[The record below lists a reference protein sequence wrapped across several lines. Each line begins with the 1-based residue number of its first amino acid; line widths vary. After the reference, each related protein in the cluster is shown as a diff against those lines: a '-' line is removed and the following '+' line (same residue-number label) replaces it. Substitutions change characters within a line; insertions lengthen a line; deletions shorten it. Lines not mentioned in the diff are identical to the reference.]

1 MPVSCPPRWPAVALL
16 LAILLLG
23 AAGEAAPPAPP
34 PSPADG
40 VIGVSVQE
48 TGLGL
53 VVARV
58 LPGSPAAGAGVRAGD
73 LLLVADGKGLA
84 PLSLK
89 EATDL
94 LKGAPGTPVVV
105 EVESGED
112 GARRSVEIVRLS
124 REDVDAA
131 ARGAAP
137 GDVPGSPHYARY
149 VRGVRGTDLSAIPRA
164 LEELVAAGLDGIE
177 PRTVMKFSGQTLG
190 ARPTAEARAA
200 LEAVAERLGR
210 AFPEDLM
217 LRIEAAEQLHLESD
231 PAAAAAKAEAVALE
245 AEARGPVAGAFAQE
259 AWDLVVRAAGK
270 TGDAALASR
279 ALVRGAA
286 SPRPGVQWRGVGE
299 GEEGFAPIVLADP
312 WFPGVVDVLAAGGD
326 VPGASDAARKYLMLL
341 DNPDMAARWTGMGIP
356 VPSPADR
363 PVWPVEGPAAPGFA
377 VTTLDGARFDLAAA
391 RGHPVLL
398 VFWASWCGPCRE
410 EMPHLQRI
418 YETLGPKGLRMLAL
432 AVRDEPEK
440 ARAAMEKGGF
450 TFPAA
455 MCPDAVQEAFA
466 VGPIPATRLL
476 DARGTVRLARKG
488 YSEENVAELARG
500 AELLVGEGDG
510 AAGAP
515 LGRTGGVDALS
526 LLRFLPDA
534 DASSLAARRRP
545 GGKDEVWGGGSRTPP
560 RPLAFEGGV
569 PEAPVGLPRP
579 TAEVLAAADVDGSG
593 RSSAFAADKKSRWGR
608 LLRSDGTVGWLYHGP
623 EPIAAAAAAD
633 LDGDLR
639 DEVVIGA
646 TSEDGR
652 GVLRVLAPDGSRRG
666 EYSIPRP
673 PRSMSVLAGADG
685 EAVVVSTG
693 DALYRLDG
701 GGPVVLSG
709 PVIPGADALAALP
722 GGDRLA
728 VGGGGV
734 PDVAFGRAGG
744 GRAWTVVLR
753 SDGALLLHDDR
764 GVLVQRVQLRVPA
777 PRALAADTDGDGR
790 DELVIAAPGAG
801 FALVDVR
808 LP

>member
-1 MPVSCPPRWPAVALL
+1 MPVSPPPLRPAAALL
-16 LAILLLG
+16 LGSLLLG
-23 AAGEAAPPAPP
+23 GVGKTAPPPAPS
-34 PSPADG
+34 SPADG

-58 LPGSPAAGAGVRAGD
+58 LPGSPADGAGVRAGD
-73 LLLVADGKGLA
+73 LLLVAGGKGLG

-94 LKGAPGTPVVV
+94 LRGAPGSRVVV
-105 EVESGED
+105 EVEAGAD
-112 GARRSVEIVRLS
+112 GARRSLEIVRRS

-137 GDVPGSPHYARY
+137 GDAPGSPHYARY
-149 VRGVRGTDLSAIPRA
+149 VQAVRGTDLSAIPRA
-164 LEELVAAGLDGIE
+164 LEDLVAAGLDGIE

-190 ARPTAEARAA
+190 ARRTEAARGA
-200 LEAVAERLGR
+200 LQAVAERLGR
-210 AFPEDLM
+210 AFPGDLM

-231 PAAAAAKAEAVALE
+231 PAAAAAGAEAVALE
-245 AEARGPVAGAFAQE
+245 AEARGPAAGAFAQE

-270 TGDAALASR
+270 TGDAALAAR
-279 ALVRGAA
+279 ALVRGAGA
-286 SPRPGVQWRGVGE
+286 PRPGVQWRGFGE
-299 GEEGFAPIVLADP
+299 GEAGFAPIVLAEP
-312 WFPGVVDVLAAGGD
+312 WFPGVVDVMAAAGD
-326 VPGASDAARKYLMLL
+326 VPGASGAAAKYLMLL
-341 DNPDMAARWTGMGIP
+341 DNPDMAARWTGLGIP
-356 VPSPADR
+356 VPPPADR
-363 PVWPVEGPAAPGFA
+363 PLWPVEGPAAPGFA
-377 VTTLDGARFDLAAA
+377 VHTFDGTRFDLAAA

-418 YETLGPKGLRMLAL
+418 HETLGPKGLRMLAL

-440 ARAAMEKGGF
+440 ARATLEKGGF

-488 YSEENVAELARG
+488 YSEENVAELARV
-500 AELLVGEGDG
+500 AEVMVGEGDG

-515 LGRTGGVDALS
+515 LGRTGGADALS

-545 GGKDEVWGGGSRTPP
+545 GGRDEVWGGGGRTPP
-560 RPLAFEGGV
+560 RPLALDAGV

-593 RSSAFAADKKSRWGR
+593 RSSAFAAERKSRWGR

-633 LDGDLR
+633 LDGDGR
-639 DEVVIGA
+639 DEVVIGG
-646 TSEDGR
+646 TSEEGQ

-666 EYSIPRP
+666 EFPIPRP
-673 PRSMSVLAGADG
+673 PRSMAALAGAGG

-693 DALYRLDG
+693 DALYRLDA
-701 GGPVVLSG
+701 GGPVALPG
-709 PVIPGADALAALP
+709 LVIPGAGAVAALP
-722 GGDRLA
+722 GGERLA

-764 GVLVQRVQLRVPA
+764 GLLVQRVQLRVPA
-777 PRALAADTDGDGR
+777 PRALAADTDGDGD

-801 FALVDVR
+801 FVLVDVR